1 MNLKDLFR
9 KEDKKEEVV
18 SVESLSQIWEE
29 YCRSGYRYILTL
41 RCFRKTYAIIEKMLL
56 LCPGGIILDGGCG
69 TGGMFKLILKRI
81 KPSKIIAVDFSE
93 EMLKEAKENASKLA
107 GESKDL
113 FEFKNLDLTKA
124 FSWPDNMFDAEVFNL
139 TLCYLPNQT
148 WIGTTKEAYRVLK
161 PGGHAYISI
170 MLKGWDFPRMIK
182 ERMLEEFIANPIN
195 CLLAKRI
202 QKSSEKI
209 NKCIEKG
216 IIQYPSEEEYLE
228 LLERIGF
235 INIEKEHIFWGAG
248 LMLRAQKS
256 LKTAN

>member
-1 MNLKDLFR
+1 MFGK
-9 KEDKKEEVV
+9 KKIEEKEEVFNI
-18 SVESLSQIWEE
+18 ESLPQIWGE

-41 RCFRKTYAIIEKMLL
+41 RCFKKTYAIIEKMLL
-56 LCPGGIILDGGCG
+56 PCPGGVALDGGCG

-93 EMLKEAKENASKLA
+93 EMLKEAKENANRLV
-107 GESKDL
+107 GGRKDL

-139 TLCYLPNQT
+139 TLCYLPSQT
-148 WIGTTKEAYRVLK
+148 WIGATKEAYRILK
-161 PGGHAYISI
+161 PGGYTYISI

-202 QKSSEKI
+202 QESSEKI
-209 NKCIEKG
+209 NKCVEKG
-216 IIQYPSEEEYLE
+216 IIQYPSKEEYLE

-235 INIEKEHIFWGAG
+235 SDIKKEHIFGGAG
-248 LMLRAQKS
+248 LMLRAQKP
-256 LKTAN
+256 LKMAN